1 MRYELIREIF
11 NLCSNNQMRDVFVSE
26 VETSD
31 PEVVART
38 YCRGKDVTMDRTDNE
53 DGSII
58 FDVVADGLHQLTIRP
73 EQETPA
79 GSTRQHRIVPLRP
92 SPDIFRRMHLLNC
105 AVLPKINEELA

>member
-31 PEVVART
+31 PEAVART

-58 FDVVADGLHQLTIRP
+58 FDVVADGLHQRLSF
-73 EQETPA
+73 TPDDY
-79 GSTRQHRIVPLRP
+79 GQHCIILLRP

-105 AVLPKINEELA
+105 AVLLKINEELA